1 MYYII
6 TSNRRVTCRIP
17 HPSFPNSLPVL
28 YFMFDLHLEL
38 MHHLPT
44 ISSQFV
50 SLSRPL
56 ILKKEWEP
64 FLLIS
69 PSERICTRLSL
80 PKCANARTG
89 NRCKKQK
96 KRLKTRT
103 KKWRRRRR
111 RMEKKKKQTS
121 RDCLRRLMGVNWSH
135 TLHMNWIPAQLN
147 CKMAQITRIRQD
159 LVAANTAYKSIVL
172 AGK

>member
-17 HPSFPNSLPVL
+17 HPSFPNSLLVL

-69 PSERICTRLSL
+69 PSERICTRLSP

-96 KRLKTRT
+96 KGWKQGQ
-103 KKWRRRRR
+103 KNEEEEDEW
-111 RMEKKKKQTS
+111 KKKKQTS

-147 CKMAQITRIRQD
+147 CKMAQITRIRQYLD
-159 LVAANTAYKSIVL
+159 VSNTAYKSIVL